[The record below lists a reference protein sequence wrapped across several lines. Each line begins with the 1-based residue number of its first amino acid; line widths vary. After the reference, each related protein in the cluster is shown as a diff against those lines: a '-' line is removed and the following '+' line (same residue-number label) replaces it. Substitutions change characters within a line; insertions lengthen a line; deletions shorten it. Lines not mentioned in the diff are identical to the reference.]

1 MALSKSALK
10 KALKKGFITVNGVLG
25 TTGTYISGG
34 EILAYTASEIT
45 VQKKQFNQNLDVIFQ
60 DDYLAIIRKPAGIL
74 VSGNVFKTVTNA
86 LVQNLEKSTL
96 PNATKPQPV
105 HRLDFA
111 TTGVL
116 LIGKTTQSITALNN
130 LFKNKGVQK
139 NYYAITIGKMAK
151 SGVIDTLVEH
161 KKAVSNY
168 TVLSS
173 VNSKRFGILN
183 LVDLS
188 PKTGRKHQLRKH
200 LFSIGNPILGDKD
213 YFLEDL
219 ILNGKGMYLHAYAL
233 EFNHPF
239 THEAISIKDQLP
251 ERFKKIFNLKM

>member
-25 TTGTYISGG
+25 TTATYISGG

-45 VQKKQFNQNLDVIFQ
+45 VPKKQFNQNLDVIFQ

-130 LFKNKGVQK
+130 LFKNKAVQK

-213 YFLEDL
+213 YFLKDL

-233 EFNHPF
+233 EFKHPF

-251 ERFKKIFNLKM
+251 ERFKKIFNLEM